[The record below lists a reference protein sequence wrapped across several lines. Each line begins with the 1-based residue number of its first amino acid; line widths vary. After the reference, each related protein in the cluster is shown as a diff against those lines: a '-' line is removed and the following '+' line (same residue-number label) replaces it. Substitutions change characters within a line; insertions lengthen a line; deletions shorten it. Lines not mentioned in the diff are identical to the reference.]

1 LPVVGCRFDFQTGSR
16 QPATG
21 NRQPAMY
28 SKTNEQKLD
37 EIISHYPVKRS
48 AILPALYIAQEEHG
62 YVTDDDIK
70 YLAKRLDMRVNEVE
84 EVVTFYTMYSRKPV
98 GKYKL
103 QVCRTVS
110 CMLLGAEQ
118 IAEHISE
125 KIGCPLGETTSD
137 GKFTLVE
144 VECLGYCDLAPVM
157 QVNFDYH
164 EKLTTREVD
173 KIIDGLK

>member
-1 LPVVGCRFDFQTGSR
+1 
-16 QPATG
+16 
-21 NRQPAMY
+21 MY
-28 SKTNEQKLD
+28 SQANEAKLD

-62 YVTDDDIK
+62 YVTDQDIK
-70 YLAKRLDMRVNEVE
+70 YLAQRLEMRVNEVE

-118 IAEHISE
+118 ITEQISD
-125 KIGCPLGETTSD
+125 KLGIGVGETTSD
-137 GKFTLVE
+137 GKFTLQE
-144 VECLGYCDLAPVM
+144 VECLGYCDLAPCL

-164 EKLTTREVD
+164 EKITRESVD
-173 KIIDGLK
+173 KLIDELKQ

>member
-1 LPVVGCRFDFQTGSR
+1 
-16 QPATG
+16 
-21 NRQPAMY
+21 MY
-28 SKTNEQKLD
+28 SEANERKLD
-37 EIISHYPVKRS
+37 EIISYYPVKRS

-62 YVTDDDIK
+62 YVTDDDVK
-70 YLAKRLDMRVNEVE
+70 YLAERLDMRINEVE
-84 EVVTFYTMYSRKPV
+84 EVVTFYTMYSRKPI

-118 IAEHISE
+118 ITGRISG
-125 KIGCPLGETTSD
+125 KLGVDIGGTTPD

-144 VECLGYCDLAPVM
+144 VECLGYCDLAPCL

-164 EKLTTREVD
+164 EKVTPERVDEILT
-173 KIIDGLK
+173 GLP

>member
-1 LPVVGCRFDFQTGSR
+1 
-16 QPATG
+16 
-21 NRQPAMY
+21 MY

-62 YVTDDDIK
+62 YVTDDDVK

-118 IAEHISE
+118 ITEHIGQ
-125 KIGCPLGETTSD
+125 KIGCQPGETTSD

-173 KIIDGLK
+173 KIIDRLK